1 MIQIRRVEGLEKG
14 SLGYNLGGEK
24 GWGAMVA
31 NITSDIILQAGHG
44 VVHVATPHGGSL
56 RGELQP
62 WEIILH
68 GLELGHF
75 GDNIIV
81 MVMMLEVPVMM
92 MMMMIIVVVVP

>member
-24 GWGAMVA
+24 WWGAMVA
-31 NITSDIILQAGHG
+31 NITSDIILHAGHG

-81 MVMMLEVPVMM
+81 MVVLEVPV
-92 MMMMIIVVVVP
+92 MMIIVVVVPAANVP